1 MNVDK
6 RDRYCGSEFVRD
18 KEMRLLHAIGILVLD
33 LPDMSPKKEITT
45 AYHRS
50 H

>member
-1 MNVDK
+1 MWTRGIDIV
-6 RDRYCGSEFVRD
+6 GVSLFAI